1 MSFFDSELVKDE
13 MREIGELQECVYKNI
28 LKFPSM
34 EDEEKIEHID
44 ILQELLDKQKV
55 LYTRLKLSDDP
66 EAVELRNKIE
76 ESAVMMGMPRGLDM
90 NIIFNNMTVVIQN
103 MKEKIQRA

>member
-1 MSFFDSELVKDE
+1 MSFFDSELVNDE

-34 EDEEKIEHID
+34 EDEQKIEHID

-66 EAVELRNKIE
+66 EAIELRNKIE